1 MKRSDINPLPAHHG
15 SYIQKIEDIELIDAL
30 EKYGKPYWYAEREK
44 LIALGDKVYAPGKW
58 TVRDI
63 IQHLI
68 DCERVFAYR
77 ALRFGRNDKTPLT
90 GFEEND
96 YAVTAQASRR
106 SFDEIME
113 EFFTV
118 RQTTIQLFKSFTDE
132 MLMREGQMPSG
143 SITVLGIGFAIA
155 GHNKHHMGVLKEKYY
170 GLIK

>member
-15 SYIQKIEDIELIDAL
+15 AYIQKIEDIELIDAL
-30 EKYGKPYWYAEREK
+30 EKYGKPYWQAEMDK
-44 LIALGDKVYAPGKW
+44 FIALGDKVYAPGKW
-58 TVRDI
+58 TVRDM

-68 DCERVFAYR
+68 DCERIFAYR
-77 ALRFGRNDKTPLT
+77 ALRFARNDKTALT

-96 YAVTAQASRR
+96 YAITAQASRR
-106 SFDEIME
+106 SLGELFE

-118 RQTTIQLFKSFTDE
+118 RQTTIQLFKSFTNE

-155 GHNKHHMGVLKEKYY
+155 GHNKHHMGILKERYY
-170 GLIK
+170 GIQ

>member
-15 SYIQKIEDIELIDAL
+15 AYIQKIEDIELIDAL
-30 EKYGKPYWYAEREK
+30 EKYGKPYWDAEREK
-44 LIALGDKVYAPGKW
+44 FIALGDKVYAPGKW

-63 IQHLI
+63 MQHLI
-68 DCERVFAYR
+68 DCERIFAYR
-77 ALRFGRNDKTPLT
+77 ALRFARNDKTQLT

-106 SFDEIME
+106 SLDEILE

-155 GHNKHHMGVLKEKYY
+155 GHNKHHMGVLKERYY
-170 GLIK
+170 NLI